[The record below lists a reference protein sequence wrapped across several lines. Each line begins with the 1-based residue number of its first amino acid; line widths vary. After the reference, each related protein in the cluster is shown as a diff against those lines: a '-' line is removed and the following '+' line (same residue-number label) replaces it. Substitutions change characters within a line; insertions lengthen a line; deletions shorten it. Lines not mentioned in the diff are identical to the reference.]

1 MAAVLVFAFAVVTS
15 AIAMAVPMAV
25 PMTAIVVSVAISVV
39 ISGGCVKVF
48 TTEIPPLIS
57 VDPVLPLA
65 VFTQLDNLVPLE
77 PRRQASIFHI
87 SPRSAVTRSPEPVVA
102 MKIVVMPAEEEH
114 VIGNPNRYIDAGIG
128 QEEHL
133 RGSFYNHRSRRANV
147 DIHVHLG
154 TSLR

>member
-1 MAAVLVFAFAVVTS
+1 MYLVAVLVSAFAVVTS
-15 AIAMAVPMAV
+15 AVAVTIA
-25 PMTAIVVSVAISVV
+25 TAITIAVAAIVVVSVA

-77 PRRQASIFHI
+77 PRRQASIFDI
-87 SPRSAVTRSPEPVVA
+87 SPRSAVTRSPEPVIA

-114 VIGNPNRYIDAGIG
+114 VIGNPN
-128 QEEHL
+128 
-133 RGSFYNHRSRRANV
+133 
-147 DIHVHLG
+147 
-154 TSLR
+154 